1 MTHHLQDR
9 CVCMIFKNWKK
20 KNKQTQLSEETRQ
33 ESDELA
39 TQHRQPHGASV
50 RDDSVVMDKVL
61 KGVQGLMSEKLV

>member
-1 MTHHLQDR
+1 
-9 CVCMIFKNWKK
+9 MIFKNWKK
-20 KNKQTQLSEETRQ
+20 KKKKQNKTQLSEETRQ